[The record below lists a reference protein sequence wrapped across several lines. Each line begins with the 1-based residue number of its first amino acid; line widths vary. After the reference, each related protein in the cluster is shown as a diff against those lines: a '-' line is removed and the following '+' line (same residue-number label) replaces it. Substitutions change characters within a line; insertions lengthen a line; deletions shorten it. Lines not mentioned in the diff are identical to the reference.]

1 MIRTLLKYFANTN
14 SDKLVQQLSDSYLMR
29 RAAQMTASVFFR
41 AKSIAEEAKE
51 EKLKDLN
58 PEKLRQFIDKFK
70 DNLKEEI
77 EKAKTEIENKNKR
90 Q

>member
-1 MIRTLLKYFANTN
+1 MIRALLRYFANTN

-29 RAAQMTASVFFR
+29 RAAQMTASLFFR

-58 PEKLRQFIDKFK
+58 PEKLRQFLDKFK
-70 DNLKEEI
+70 ENVKEEI
-77 EKAKTEIENKNKR
+77 EKAKTELENKNKKP
-90 Q
+90 